1 FTSAEATLVKVLSLA
16 PNHALAHALLGFVQV
31 FTKRAAQGIARC
43 EHALALD
50 RNLAV
55 AHALIGAGKF
65 FLGRG
70 VETEAHINEA
80 LRLSPRDTVAHRWM
94 AFLGF
99 AKVQLGADAEAL
111 VWMRRSLDANR
122 NTSVTYFDL
131 ASALAR
137 LGELEEARTVAQA
150 GLALD

>member
-1 FTSAEATLVKVLSLA
+1 ADGRDLVFQGRAWFNKGLIPGYMAQARRFFEKAITLDSENVEAMVGLARVDTLLGAAVMTDDWSARFTSAEATLVKVLSLA

-80 LRLSPRDTVAHRWM
+80 LRLS
-94 AFLGF
+94 
-99 AKVQLGADAEAL
+99 
-111 VWMRRSLDANR
+111 
-122 NTSVTYFDL
+122 
-131 ASALAR
+131 
-137 LGELEEARTVAQA
+137 
-150 GLALD
+150 